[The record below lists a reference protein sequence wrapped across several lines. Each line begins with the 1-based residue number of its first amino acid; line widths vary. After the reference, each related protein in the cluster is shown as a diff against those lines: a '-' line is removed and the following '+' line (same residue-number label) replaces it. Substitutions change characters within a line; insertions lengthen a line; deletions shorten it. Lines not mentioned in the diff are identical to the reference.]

1 MKPQMITKCRQLL
14 QCNPELCTNVCLDEY
29 LIFYL
34 ISNFDL
40 RKYTHIKVE
49 IFFLYLTDKKEVAIV
64 ESKKYM
70 KRLVE
75 QANLHFIVTGKI
87 RETGQIITAMKV
99 VTLRNPKLIVE
110 V

>member
-1 MKPQMITKCRQLL
+1 MKPQMITKCRQLF
-14 QCNPELCTNVCLDEY
+14 QCNPELWTNVCLDEY

-49 IFFLYLTDKKEVAIV
+49 IFLYLIDKKEVAIV

-87 RETGQIITAMKV
+87 RETGLIITAMKV
-99 VTLRNPKLIVE
+99 VTLRNPKLIIE

>member
-1 MKPQMITKCRQLL
+1 M
-14 QCNPELCTNVCLDEY
+14 
-29 LIFYL
+29 
-34 ISNFDL
+34 
-40 RKYTHIKVE
+40 
-49 IFFLYLTDKKEVAIV
+49 

-110 V
+110 VWNDSLWWPWEVKRTAS

>member
-1 MKPQMITKCRQLL
+1 M
-14 QCNPELCTNVCLDEY
+14 
-29 LIFYL
+29 
-34 ISNFDL
+34 
-40 RKYTHIKVE
+40 
-49 IFFLYLTDKKEVAIV
+49 

-99 VTLRNPKLIVE
+99 ITLRNPKLIIE